1 MIEVDVIIEKR
12 FHIRRLLGTGSF
24 GMVYEAFDALR
35 HRDVALKTLP
45 RADGAS
51 VARFKREFR
60 SLAELR
66 HPNLA
71 SLYEL
76 LVVND
81 EWTLTMELVRGT
93 DLLEHLSFAEIQS
106 TFLDPAETPETFDP
120 DARISLRRRP
130 AREGKL
136 SAVYLQHVRDAFRQ
150 LAEGVAFLHANG
162 VVHRDVKPSNVM
174 ITPQGRVVLL
184 DFGLAIDSRSDSSLD
199 DDLIVGTPGYMSP
212 EQIAMAKPA
221 PPSDWYSFG
230 VMLYQALT
238 GRRLFSGANAAE
250 IIDRQLR
257 TTYEPARAVL
267 PGLPEELCTLADRCL
282 ERDPSQRPMAGE
294 ILETLGSNLVRARGN
309 VRSHERPP
317 ELIGRGREVRTLVR
331 AVAALMSEGS
341 GMVLLHGAPGVG
353 KSVLADRVLDEIRST
368 TNPLILG
375 GRCHGWESLPFN
387 AIDAIVDSVA
397 RHVRTHPSAAIDE
410 MLSRC
415 VAMTALFPTLAF
427 PAPAAASGDETVLM
441 PPTPSQVLA
450 RASMEL
456 HSLLVALADGG
467 PVVLFLDDAQ
477 WGDYQSAE
485 VFLRLLD
492 PSRALPLVLILCYS
506 TDDWRTSLLL
516 QALVNSQIRRHEV
529 RVEPLS
535 PALVEKL
542 AKRDLPRATR
552 SMRALAA
559 QESDGNPGLL
569 DHIVR
574 HVAGD
579 ESAEPLL
586 AHAVAARLSALST
599 SAQRIF
605 SLLRDENGPMPEDE
619 VERRLELFE
628 SDEPLRTLTR
638 ARLVRLRRTGDLCE
652 LDLYHPRLR

>member
-1 MIEVDVIIEKR
+1 M
-12 FHIRRLLGTGSF
+12 
-24 GMVYEAFDALR
+24 YEAFDGLR

-45 RADGAS
+45 HADSAS

-81 EWTLTMELVRGT
+81 EWTLSMELIRGT

-106 TFLDPAETPETFDP
+106 AFLDPAESRERFDP
-120 DARISLRRRP
+120 DARISLRRRSVQ
-130 AREGKL
+130 EGKL
-136 SAVYLQHVRDAFRQ
+136 SAVYLQHVRETFRQ
-150 LAEGVAFLHANG
+150 LAEGIAFLHANG

-184 DFGLAIDSRSDSSLD
+184 DFGLAIDARSDASID
-199 DDLIVGTPGYMSP
+199 EDLIVGTPGYMSP
-212 EQIAMAKPA
+212 EQIAMARPA
-221 PPSDWYSFG
+221 PASDWYSFG

-238 GRRLFSGANAAE
+238 GHRLFNGANAGE
-250 IIDRQLR
+250 ILDQQMRAIPI
-257 TTYEPARAVL
+257 PAREVL
-267 PGLPEELCTLADRCL
+267 PGLPEELCALADRCL
-282 ERDPSQRPMAGE
+282 ERDPLQRPEESE
-294 ILETLGSNLVRARGN
+294 ILETLGSNLVRARGD
-309 VRSHERPP
+309 VRTHQRPA

-331 AVAALMSEGS
+331 HVTALTEEGS

-353 KSVLADRVLDEIRST
+353 KSVLADRVLDEVRGT
-368 TNPLILG
+368 TGALILG

-397 RHVRTHPSAAIDE
+397 RQVRTQPSPAVDE
-410 MLSRC
+410 MMSRC

-427 PAPAAASGDETVLM
+427 PTSVPSADDDETVMM
-441 PPTPSQVLA
+441 PPTPSQLLA
-450 RASMEL
+450 RASLEL
-456 HSLLVALADGG
+456 HALLTVMAAGR

-485 VFLRLLD
+485 VFLRLLN
-492 PSRALPLVLILCYS
+492 PAHSLPLVLVLCYS

-516 QALVNSQIRRHEV
+516 QALIGSPIRRHEV
-529 RVEPLS
+529 LVEPLS
-535 PALVEKL
+535 SSLTEKL
-542 AKRDLPRATR
+542 AKRDLPEASKSLRT
-552 SMRALAA
+552 LAA
-559 QESDGNPGLL
+559 RQSDGNPGLL
-569 DHIVR
+569 GHIVR
-574 HVAGD
+574 HVAND
-579 ESAEPLL
+579 ASAEPLL

-599 SAQRIF
+599 SAQRVF
-605 SLLRDENGPMPEDE
+605 SLLQDENGPMAEDE

-638 ARLVRLRRTGDLCE
+638 ERLVRLRRTGDLFE